1 MRLERLDLAPYGP
14 FARRTLRL
22 RPEAALHVV
31 LGANKSGKT
40 TTLSAIGD
48 LLYGF
53 PRDTPYAFAH
63 DQRQLRVGGAFRLA
77 DGARLDIRRRKGA
90 KDTLLDAEDR
100 PIPEEALRAALG
112 AVDRRTFETEFGLTA
127 EALRDGGEALLRAGG
142 SLAETL
148 AAGSASLT
156 ALNELRKRLTAEA
169 DAEFGPRRAAAKPF
183 YVALDAYTEAD
194 RKLREATVTADALT
208 AVEDDARQ
216 AQARLIDLKAQ
227 HQEHGRAIARRR
239 RAQRVRPKLDGLDA
253 IAGELADLA
262 GLPALAAATVAD
274 IRAALEADR
283 LKRAEQERLAAED
296 AQDAQAMAA
305 LGLDATLVAHG
316 AAIDALREQL
326 GAVRKAEIDLPTRL
340 GAQTQAHGQL
350 EELARRLG
358 LADPEAIIAEAP
370 TDAALARLRAL
381 AGRRRANEKARAEA
395 ERRHAAA
402 VAEWRR
408 LGPAAETVVLDPAPL
423 KRRLDGYADAARD
436 AERLRLELA
445 ANAREARA
453 LAEESQALDPT
464 MADVDAL
471 ARAPLPDLKTLEARS
486 RAETAAEDARKAA
499 QEKAAA
505 ARRALESG
513 TADLGR
519 HESASAGATRADWDA
534 ARAHREAA
542 LDRLGAALEGPDD
555 ARAER
560 FETARARAL
569 AADATVESVLADT
582 ARAARLQAAREA
594 LEVRRVEYSHA
605 EAEWTAAGEARA
617 EAARRTVALWA
628 PSGIAPGEPAAMA
641 RWRERVEILRE
652 RRAKLETKQ
661 AETGALAAKLDAARA
676 TLRLWFADAG
686 AAPPES
692 DAFEEWR
699 RAAQARLDALQEA
712 KQAAVE
718 SETKRKQAE
727 LGIAEWAAERDSA
740 VAEAATV
747 AQDWAEAAV
756 ALQLAPEAT
765 VEEAEAALEAWAA
778 VPLPRRE
785 YLDANH
791 RIATMRTDIEQFER
805 DVETVVATA
814 APAFGGEAGRDALPK
829 LVARL
834 AAARRAEDERRRLES
849 AAAARALR
857 RAALAAERAALG
869 ATLAAAREALGAAD
883 DASLAV
889 ALDRWDRRA
898 RREEERQRLRRELVE
913 NGDGYDE
920 SVLREEASAFDF
932 TALPAE
938 IELAEQEQAALLNEI
953 GAAAAAASAAEA
965 RRDALARGRDAAAA
979 ARERVE
985 AAGELVDVAE
995 RWLART
1001 VAAKLA
1007 ARAIERHRAA
1017 AQDPLIARAGKWF
1030 ADATAKNF
1038 AGLGVGY
1045 DASDHPILIARR
1057 AGGQNVE
1064 VSGLSEGARDQL
1076 FLSLRLALLER
1087 RAGEPLPFI
1096 GDDLL
1101 ASFDDERTR
1110 HTLDLLAEFGR
1121 GRQTILFTHHA
1132 RVAELARELDGRVVE
1147 VVEMSAD

>member
-14 FARRTLRL
+14 FAKRTLRL
-22 RPEAALHVV
+22 RPDAALHVV
-31 LGANKSGKT
+31 FGANEAGKT

-53 PRDTPYAFAH
+53 PTETPYGFTY

-77 DGARLDIRRRKGA
+77 DGARLDIRRRKGR

-100 PIPEEALRAALG
+100 PIPDERLCAALG
-112 AVDRRTFETEFGLTA
+112 AVDRRTFETELGLTA

-156 ALNELRKRLTAEA
+156 ALNETRKRLTAEA
-169 DAEFGPRRAAAKPF
+169 DAEFGPRRSERKPF
-183 YVALDAYTEAD
+183 YIALDAYNEAD
-194 RKLREATVTADALT
+194 RKLRDAIVTADALK
-208 AVEDDARQ
+208 AAEEEARQ

-239 RAQRVRPKLDGLDA
+239 RAQRVRPKLDGLDV
-253 IAGELADLA
+253 IAAELADLA
-262 GLPALAAATVAD
+262 NLPSLAAPTVAE

-283 LKRAEQERLAAED
+283 VKRAELEHLAVED
-296 AQDAQAMAA
+296 AQDAQAMTA
-305 LGLDATLVAHG
+305 LGLDANLVAHG

-326 GAVRKAEIDLPTRL
+326 GAVRKAEIDLPTRV

-358 LADPEAIIAEAP
+358 LADPEAVIAESP

-408 LGPAAETVVLDPAPL
+408 LGPAGETIVLDPAPL

-445 ANAREARA
+445 ASAREARA
-453 LAEESQALDPT
+453 LREEVAALDPPL
-464 MADVDAL
+464 ADVEGL
-471 ARAPLPDLKTLEARS
+471 ARAPLPDLKALEARA
-486 RAETAAEDARKAA
+486 RAEIAAEDALRAA
-499 QEKAAA
+499 KEKAAA
-505 ARRALESG
+505 ARSALETG

-519 HESASAGATRADWDA
+519 HERVSAGATRADWDA
-534 ARAHREAA
+534 ARARREAA
-542 LDRLGAALEGPDD
+542 LDRLGAALCGPEDL
-555 ARAER
+555 RGER
-560 FETARARAL
+560 FETARALAL
-569 AADATVESVLADT
+569 TADVTVENVLADT

-594 LEVRRVEYSHA
+594 LEALRLEFSRA
-605 EAEWTAAGEARA
+605 EANLATAKEARA
-617 EAARRTVALWA
+617 EAARQTVALWA
-628 PSGIAPGEPAAMA
+628 PSGVAPRDPAAMT
-641 RWRERVEILRE
+641 RWRERVETLRE
-652 RRAKLETKQ
+652 RRAKLEAKQ

-676 TLRLWFADAG
+676 TLRLWFTDAG

-692 DAFEEWR
+692 EAFEEWR

-718 SETKRKQAE
+718 SETKRKQTERA
-727 LGIAEWAAERDSA
+727 IAEWAAERDTA
-740 VAEAATV
+740 IAEAATL
-747 AQDWAEAAV
+747 AQDWAEAA
-756 ALQLAPEAT
+756 AELRLAPEAG

-785 YLDANH
+785 YLDAGH
-791 RIATMRTDIEQFER
+791 RIATMRTDIERFER

-814 APAFGGEAGRDALPK
+814 APALAGESGREALPK

-834 AAARRAEDERRRLES
+834 TSARKAEDERRRLES
-849 AAAARALR
+849 AASARAR
-857 RAALAAERAALG
+857 RSAALAAERDSLG
-869 ATLAAAREALGAAD
+869 ATLGATREAVGAAD
-883 DASLAV
+883 DAALAV

-898 RREEERQRLRRELVE
+898 RREEERERLCRELAE
-913 NGDGYDE
+913 SGDGHDE
-920 SVLREEASAFDF
+920 IVLREEASAFDF

-938 IELAEQEQAALLNEI
+938 IELAEHEQAALLNEI
-953 GAAAAAASAAEA
+953 GAAAAVASAAEA
-965 RRDALARGRDAAAA
+965 RRDALGRGRDAAAA

-995 RWLART
+995 RWLSRA

-1017 AQDPLIARAGKWF
+1017 AQDPLIARAGALF
-1030 ADATAKNF
+1030 SAATAKNF
-1038 AGLGVGY
+1038 AKLEVGY
-1045 DASDHPILIARR
+1045 DDNDRPILVARR
-1057 AGGQNVE
+1057 ASGQTVE
-1064 VSGLSEGARDQL
+1064 VKGLSEGARDQL

-1101 ASFDDERTR
+1101 ASFDDERAR
-1110 HTLDLLAEFGR
+1110 HMLDVLADFGR
-1121 GRQTILFTHHA
+1121 KRQTILFTHHS
-1132 RVAELARELDGRVVE
+1132 RVAELARSLDNRAIE
-1147 VVEMSAD
+1147 VLEI